1 MEEVQGDGNLLI
13 SNQEL
18 RNQLRVLQ
26 AQFTGVQKRLRITLR
41 PISLK
46 LLFVVEIKSLI
57 L

>member
-26 AQFTGVQKRLRITLR
+26 AQLIGVQKRLRCTLWA
-41 PISLK
+41 
-46 LLFVVEIKSLI
+46 FVF
-57 L
+57 